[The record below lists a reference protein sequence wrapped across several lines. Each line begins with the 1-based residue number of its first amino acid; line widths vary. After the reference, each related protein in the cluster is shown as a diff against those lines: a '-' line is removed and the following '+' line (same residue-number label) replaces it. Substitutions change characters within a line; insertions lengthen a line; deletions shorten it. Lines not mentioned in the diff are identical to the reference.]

1 MIKFATQTLTAR
13 RFRTFCF
20 SGTNLARKIHPRRTL
35 EGDPARQ
42 IPCHKT
48 LRKNPARGIHPRKT
62 FSSALAH
69 QIHSQKTLATNPV
82 CIFSQK
88 FPLERICHAK
98 FLLPKCCERILCA
111 SSPIFFVCRNSAR
124 KILFHKNAGKKPCEP
139 NSFPQNAMNK
149 FVAPDLPPKNA
160 GNPQN
165 KKLLQ
170 KSIARR
176 WDGHKK
182 GATRAECDPRF
193 APVK

>member
-98 FLLPKCCERILCA
+98 FLLPKLCERILSAKFLATERWQQICCA
-111 SSPIFFVCRNSAR
+111 RFLAIKLCEKICRAKFAATKAR
-124 KILFHKNAGKKPCEP
+124 NEKNCENLLVKNP
-139 NSFPQNAMNK
+139 N
-149 FVAPDLPPKNA
+149 
-160 GNPQN
+160 
-165 KKLLQ
+165 
-170 KSIARR
+170 R
-176 WDGHKK
+176 HKK